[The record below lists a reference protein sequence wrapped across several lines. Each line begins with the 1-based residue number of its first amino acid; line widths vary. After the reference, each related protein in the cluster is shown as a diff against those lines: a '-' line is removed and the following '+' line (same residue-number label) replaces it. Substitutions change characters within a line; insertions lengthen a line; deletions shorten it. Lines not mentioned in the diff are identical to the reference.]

1 MKRYQTFLYL
11 RAHKLAL
18 QVYVH
23 VVNTKETYNVLK
35 LTKSQALDWQVKI
48 MCRNLLLKLT

>member
-23 VVNTKETYNVLK
+23 VVNTNETYVLK
-35 LTKSQALDWQVKI
+35 LTENQALDWQVKI
-48 MCRNLLLKLT
+48 MCRNLLLKLM